1 MSERDLITEN
11 PETPTSAPEIRIGN
25 EMVEFLSVILQ
36 TPREYWPNLLKM
48 MRLFLETV
56 TVKPGLSE
64 PAETPE
70 NVDFTKL
77 SKEGSIERN
86 QAMIRALLGGLKEGN
101 EDDEMVEFLSVILQ
115 TPREYWPNLLKM
127 MRLFLETVTV
137 KPGLSEP
144 AETPENVDFTK
155 QSKEGSI
162 KRNQDPLL
170 AMLAGGIKLENE
182 DKEKP
187 EIIDS
192 LQQHEALSKLLQ
204 SWIDDGDEQEQT
216 ETAEVLRKALEENP
230 VHI

>member
-1 MSERDLITEN
+1 MSERALITEN
-11 PETPTSAPEIRIGN
+11 PETPTSVPEIRIGN
-25 EMVEFLSVILQ
+25 EMVEFLSIIQQ

-77 SKEGSIERN
+77 SKEGSINRN
-86 QAMIRALLGGLKEGN
+86 QAMTRVMLAGLKEGN
-101 EDDEMVEFLSVILQ
+101 ED
-115 TPREYWPNLLKM
+115 N
-127 MRLFLETVTV
+127 
-137 KPGLSEP
+137 
-144 AETPENVDFTK
+144 
-155 QSKEGSI
+155 
-162 KRNQDPLL
+162 
-170 AMLAGGIKLENE
+170 
-182 DKEKP
+182 EKP

-204 SWIDDGDEQEQT
+204 SWVDDGDEQEQT
-216 ETAEVLRKALEENP
+216 ETAEVLRKALEESP

>member
-11 PETPTSAPEIRIGN
+11 PETQTSAPAIRIGN
-25 EMVEFLSVILQ
+25 EMVEFLSVIQQ

-77 SKEGSIERN
+77 SEEESIN
-86 QAMIRALLGGLKEGN
+86 LTMIQVQSRLWEAGRREGN
-101 EDDEMVEFLSVILQ
+101 ED
-115 TPREYWPNLLKM
+115 
-127 MRLFLETVTV
+127 
-137 KPGLSEP
+137 
-144 AETPENVDFTK
+144 
-155 QSKEGSI
+155 
-162 KRNQDPLL
+162 NQ
-170 AMLAGGIKLENE
+170 
-182 DKEKP
+182 KP

-204 SWIDDGDEQEQT
+204 SWVDDGDEQEQT

>member
-11 PETPTSAPEIRIGN
+11 PATPTSAPAIRIGN
-25 EMVEFLSVILQ
+25 EMVEFLSVIQQ

-77 SKEGSIERN
+77 SKEGSIKRN
-86 QAMIRALLGGLKEGN
+86 QDTIRALLGG
-101 EDDEMVEFLSVILQ
+101 
-115 TPREYWPNLLKM
+115 
-127 MRLFLETVTV
+127 
-137 KPGLSEP
+137 
-144 AETPENVDFTK
+144 
-155 QSKEGSI
+155 
-162 KRNQDPLL
+162 
-170 AMLAGGIKLENE
+170 GIKKENE

-204 SWIDDGDEQEQT
+204 SWIDDGGKLT
-216 ETAEVLRKALEENP
+216 PT
-230 VHI
+230 

>member
-1 MSERDLITEN
+1 MSERALITEN

-25 EMVEFLSVILQ
+25 EMVEFLSVIQQ

-70 NVDFTKL
+70 NVDVTKL
-77 SKEGSIERN
+77 
-86 QAMIRALLGGLKEGN
+86 
-101 EDDEMVEFLSVILQ
+101 
-115 TPREYWPNLLKM
+115 
-127 MRLFLETVTV
+127 
-137 KPGLSEP
+137 
-144 AETPENVDFTK
+144 
-155 QSKEGSI
+155 SKEGSI
-162 KRNQDPLL
+162 KRNQ
-170 AMLAGGIKLENE
+170 AMIRAMRAGLKEGNQ
-182 DKEKP
+182 DNEKP

>member
-1 MSERDLITEN
+1 MSERALITEN

-25 EMVEFLSVILQ
+25 EMVEFLSVIQQ

-56 TVKPGLSE
+56 TVKPGLAE
-64 PAETPE
+64 PTEKPE

-77 SKEGSIERN
+77 SKEGSIN
-86 QAMIRALLGGLKEGN
+86 
-101 EDDEMVEFLSVILQ
+101 
-115 TPREYWPNLLKM
+115 
-127 MRLFLETVTV
+127 
-137 KPGLSEP
+137 
-144 AETPENVDFTK
+144 
-155 QSKEGSI
+155 
-162 KRNQDPLL
+162 RNQDMSR
-170 AMLAGGIKLENE
+170 AMLVGGIKEGNE

>member
-1 MSERDLITEN
+1 MSERAFITEN

-25 EMVEFLSVILQ
+25 EMVEFLSVIQQ

-48 MRLFLETV
+48 MRLFRETV

-77 SKEGSIERN
+77 SKEGSINRN
-86 QAMIRALLGGLKEGN
+86 QAMSRVMLAGLKEGN
-101 EDDEMVEFLSVILQ
+101 ED
-115 TPREYWPNLLKM
+115 
-127 MRLFLETVTV
+127 
-137 KPGLSEP
+137 
-144 AETPENVDFTK
+144 
-155 QSKEGSI
+155 
-162 KRNQDPLL
+162 
-170 AMLAGGIKLENE
+170 NE
-182 DKEKP
+182 RP
-187 EIIDS
+187 EIIDY

-204 SWIDDGDEQEQT
+204 SWIDEGDEQEQT

>member
-11 PETPTSAPEIRIGN
+11 PETPTSAPAIRIGN
-25 EMVEFLSVILQ
+25 EMVEFLSVIQQ

-77 SKEGSIERN
+77 SEEESINLR
-86 QAMIRALLGGLKEGN
+86 MIQVQSRLWEAGRREGN
-101 EDDEMVEFLSVILQ
+101 ED
-115 TPREYWPNLLKM
+115 
-127 MRLFLETVTV
+127 
-137 KPGLSEP
+137 
-144 AETPENVDFTK
+144 
-155 QSKEGSI
+155 
-162 KRNQDPLL
+162 NQ
-170 AMLAGGIKLENE
+170 
-182 DKEKP
+182 KP

-204 SWIDDGDEQEQT
+204 SWVDDGDEEEQT
-216 ETAEVLRKALEENP
+216 ETAELLRKALDENP

>member
-25 EMVEFLSVILQ
+25 EMVEFLSVIQQ

-77 SKEGSIERN
+77 SEEESINLRMIQVQNRLWEAGRREGKEDN
-86 QAMIRALLGGLKEGN
+86 Q
-101 EDDEMVEFLSVILQ
+101 
-115 TPREYWPNLLKM
+115 
-127 MRLFLETVTV
+127 
-137 KPGLSEP
+137 
-144 AETPENVDFTK
+144 
-155 QSKEGSI
+155 
-162 KRNQDPLL
+162 
-170 AMLAGGIKLENE
+170 
-182 DKEKP
+182 KP

-204 SWIDDGDEQEQT
+204 SWVDDGDEQEQT

>member
-1 MSERDLITEN
+1 MSERALITEN
-11 PETPTSAPEIRIGN
+11 PETPTSVPEIRIGN
-25 EMVEFLSVILQ
+25 EMVEFLSVIQQ

-77 SKEGSIERN
+77 SKEE
-86 QAMIRALLGGLKEGN
+86 
-101 EDDEMVEFLSVILQ
+101 
-115 TPREYWPNLLKM
+115 
-127 MRLFLETVTV
+127 
-137 KPGLSEP
+137 
-144 AETPENVDFTK
+144 
-155 QSKEGSI
+155 SI
-162 KRNQDPLL
+162 KRNQKNMRI
-170 AMLAGGIKLENE
+170 AILAGQRKGNE
-182 DKEKP
+182 DNEKP

>member
-11 PETPTSAPEIRIGN
+11 PETPTSAPAIRIGN
-25 EMVEFLSVILQ
+25 EMVEFLSVIQQ

-64 PAETPE
+64 PTETPE

-77 SKEGSIERN
+77 SEEESINLTRQVHNRLWEAGR
-86 QAMIRALLGGLKEGN
+86 REGN
-101 EDDEMVEFLSVILQ
+101 ED
-115 TPREYWPNLLKM
+115 N
-127 MRLFLETVTV
+127 
-137 KPGLSEP
+137 
-144 AETPENVDFTK
+144 
-155 QSKEGSI
+155 
-162 KRNQDPLL
+162 
-170 AMLAGGIKLENE
+170 
-182 DKEKP
+182 EKP

-204 SWIDDGDEQEQT
+204 SWVDDGDEEEQT

>member
-11 PETPTSAPEIRIGN
+11 PETPTSAPAIRIGN
-25 EMVEFLSVILQ
+25 EMVEFLSVIQ
-36 TPREYWPNLLKM
+36 QIPREYCPNLLKM

-77 SKEGSIERN
+77 SEEESINLR
-86 QAMIRALLGGLKEGN
+86 MIQVQSRLWEAGRREGN
-101 EDDEMVEFLSVILQ
+101 ED
-115 TPREYWPNLLKM
+115 N
-127 MRLFLETVTV
+127 
-137 KPGLSEP
+137 
-144 AETPENVDFTK
+144 
-155 QSKEGSI
+155 
-162 KRNQDPLL
+162 
-170 AMLAGGIKLENE
+170 
-182 DKEKP
+182 EKP

-204 SWIDDGDEQEQT
+204 SWVDDGDEEEQT

>member
-1 MSERDLITEN
+1 MSERALITEN

-25 EMVEFLSVILQ
+25 EMVEFLSVIQQ

-86 QAMIRALLGGLKEGN
+86 QDMSR
-101 EDDEMVEFLSVILQ
+101 
-115 TPREYWPNLLKM
+115 
-127 MRLFLETVTV
+127 
-137 KPGLSEP
+137 
-144 AETPENVDFTK
+144 
-155 QSKEGSI
+155 
-162 KRNQDPLL
+162 
-170 AMLAGGIKLENE
+170 AMLGGGIKKGNE

>member
-11 PETPTSAPEIRIGN
+11 PETQTSAPAIRLGN
-25 EMVEFLSVILQ
+25 EMVEFLSVIQQ

-77 SKEGSIERN
+77 SEE
-86 QAMIRALLGGLKEGN
+86 E
-101 EDDEMVEFLSVILQ
+101 
-115 TPREYWPNLLKM
+115 
-127 MRLFLETVTV
+127 
-137 KPGLSEP
+137 
-144 AETPENVDFTK
+144 
-155 QSKEGSI
+155 SI
-162 KRNQDPLL
+162 KRNEAPLR
-170 AMLAGGIKLENE
+170 AMLGGGIKLENE

>member
-11 PETPTSAPEIRIGN
+11 PETPTSAPAIRIGN
-25 EMVEFLSVILQ
+25 EMVEFLSVIQQ

-48 MRLFLETV
+48 MSLFLETV

-77 SKEGSIERN
+77 SKEESINIKRI
-86 QAMIRALLGGLKEGN
+86 QAESRVWLAGRKEGN
-101 EDDEMVEFLSVILQ
+101 ED
-115 TPREYWPNLLKM
+115 N
-127 MRLFLETVTV
+127 
-137 KPGLSEP
+137 
-144 AETPENVDFTK
+144 
-155 QSKEGSI
+155 
-162 KRNQDPLL
+162 
-170 AMLAGGIKLENE
+170 
-182 DKEKP
+182 EKP

-204 SWIDDGDEQEQT
+204 SWVDDGDEQEQT

>member
-11 PETPTSAPEIRIGN
+11 PETPTSAPAIRIGN
-25 EMVEFLSVILQ
+25 EMVEFLSVIQQ

-77 SKEGSIERN
+77 SKEGSINIKRIQVESRVWLAG
-86 QAMIRALLGGLKEGN
+86 QREGN
-101 EDDEMVEFLSVILQ
+101 ED
-115 TPREYWPNLLKM
+115 N
-127 MRLFLETVTV
+127 
-137 KPGLSEP
+137 
-144 AETPENVDFTK
+144 
-155 QSKEGSI
+155 
-162 KRNQDPLL
+162 
-170 AMLAGGIKLENE
+170 
-182 DKEKP
+182 EKP
-187 EIIDS
+187 EIINS
-192 LQQHEALSKLLQ
+192 LQQHEALSKLLK
-204 SWIDDGDEQEQT
+204 SWVDEGDEQEQT

>member
-1 MSERDLITEN
+1 
-11 PETPTSAPEIRIGN
+11 
-25 EMVEFLSVILQ
+25 
-36 TPREYWPNLLKM
+36 
-48 MRLFLETV
+48 
-56 TVKPGLSE
+56 
-64 PAETPE
+64 
-70 NVDFTKL
+70 
-77 SKEGSIERN
+77 
-86 QAMIRALLGGLKEGN
+86 
-101 EDDEMVEFLSVILQ
+101 
-115 TPREYWPNLLKM
+115 M

-162 KRNQDPLL
+162 KRNEDTIIRKLL
-170 AMLAGGIKLENE
+170 GERIKLENE

>member
-1 MSERDLITEN
+1 MSERAFITEN

-25 EMVEFLSVILQ
+25 EMVEFLSVIQQ

-70 NVDFTKL
+70 NVDVTKL
-77 SKEGSIERN
+77 SKESIRRN
-86 QAMIRALLGGLKEGN
+86 QAMTRLMRAGLNEGN
-101 EDDEMVEFLSVILQ
+101 ED
-115 TPREYWPNLLKM
+115 N
-127 MRLFLETVTV
+127 
-137 KPGLSEP
+137 
-144 AETPENVDFTK
+144 
-155 QSKEGSI
+155 
-162 KRNQDPLL
+162 
-170 AMLAGGIKLENE
+170 
-182 DKEKP
+182 EKP

-204 SWIDDGDEQEQT
+204 SWVDDGDEEEQT
-216 ETAEVLRKALEENP
+216 ETAEVLRKALEENQ

>member
-25 EMVEFLSVILQ
+25 EMVEFLSVIQQ

-77 SKEGSIERN
+77 SEEESIN
-86 QAMIRALLGGLKEGN
+86 LTMIQVQSRLWEAGRREGN
-101 EDDEMVEFLSVILQ
+101 ED
-115 TPREYWPNLLKM
+115 
-127 MRLFLETVTV
+127 
-137 KPGLSEP
+137 
-144 AETPENVDFTK
+144 
-155 QSKEGSI
+155 
-162 KRNQDPLL
+162 NQ
-170 AMLAGGIKLENE
+170 
-182 DKEKP
+182 KP

-204 SWIDDGDEQEQT
+204 SWVDDGDEQEQT

>member
-25 EMVEFLSVILQ
+25 EMVEFLSVIQQ

-56 TVKPGLSE
+56 TVKPGLS
-64 PAETPE
+64 A
-70 NVDFTKL
+70 
-77 SKEGSIERN
+77 
-86 QAMIRALLGGLKEGN
+86 
-101 EDDEMVEFLSVILQ
+101 
-115 TPREYWPNLLKM
+115 
-127 MRLFLETVTV
+127 
-137 KPGLSEP
+137 P

-162 KRNQDPLL
+162 KRNQ
-170 AMLAGGIKLENE
+170 AMIRAMGGGIKKENE

>member
-11 PETPTSAPEIRIGN
+11 PETPTSAPAIRIGN
-25 EMVEFLSVILQ
+25 EMVEFLSVIQQ

-70 NVDFTKL
+70 SREWL
-77 SKEGSIERN
+77 AGR
-86 QAMIRALLGGLKEGN
+86 REGN
-101 EDDEMVEFLSVILQ
+101 ED
-115 TPREYWPNLLKM
+115 N
-127 MRLFLETVTV
+127 
-137 KPGLSEP
+137 
-144 AETPENVDFTK
+144 
-155 QSKEGSI
+155 
-162 KRNQDPLL
+162 
-170 AMLAGGIKLENE
+170 
-182 DKEKP
+182 EKP

-204 SWIDDGDEQEQT
+204 SWVDDGDEEEQT

>member
-25 EMVEFLSVILQ
+25 EMVEFLSVIQQ

-48 MRLFLETV
+48 IRLFLETV

-77 SKEGSIERN
+77 SKEGSIKRN
-86 QAMIRALLGGLKEGN
+86 QAMSRVLQAGLKEGN
-101 EDDEMVEFLSVILQ
+101 ED
-115 TPREYWPNLLKM
+115 N
-127 MRLFLETVTV
+127 
-137 KPGLSEP
+137 
-144 AETPENVDFTK
+144 
-155 QSKEGSI
+155 
-162 KRNQDPLL
+162 
-170 AMLAGGIKLENE
+170 
-182 DKEKP
+182 EKP

-216 ETAEVLRKALEENP
+216 ETAEVLRKALEEKP

>member
-1 MSERDLITEN
+1 MSERPLITEN
-11 PETPTSAPEIRIGN
+11 PETPTSAPAIRIGN
-25 EMVEFLSVILQ
+25 EMVEFLSVIQ
-36 TPREYWPNLLKM
+36 
-48 MRLFLETV
+48 
-56 TVKPGLSE
+56 
-64 PAETPE
+64 
-70 NVDFTKL
+70 
-77 SKEGSIERN
+77 
-86 QAMIRALLGGLKEGN
+86 
-101 EDDEMVEFLSVILQ
+101 Q

-162 KRNQDPLL
+162 KRNQDTTIRALL
-170 AMLAGGIKLENE
+170 GGGIKLENE

>member
-1 MSERDLITEN
+1 MSERALITEN

-25 EMVEFLSVILQ
+25 EMVEFLSVIQQ

-77 SKEGSIERN
+77 SKEE
-86 QAMIRALLGGLKEGN
+86 
-101 EDDEMVEFLSVILQ
+101 
-115 TPREYWPNLLKM
+115 
-127 MRLFLETVTV
+127 
-137 KPGLSEP
+137 
-144 AETPENVDFTK
+144 
-155 QSKEGSI
+155 SI
-162 KRNQDPLL
+162 KRNQKNMRI
-170 AMLAGGIKLENE
+170 AILAGQRKGNE
-182 DKEKP
+182 DNEKP

>member
-11 PETPTSAPEIRIGN
+11 PETPTSAPAIRIGN
-25 EMVEFLSVILQ
+25 EMVEFLSVIQQ

-64 PAETPE
+64 PAE
-70 NVDFTKL
+70 K
-77 SKEGSIERN
+77 
-86 QAMIRALLGGLKEGN
+86 
-101 EDDEMVEFLSVILQ
+101 
-115 TPREYWPNLLKM
+115 
-127 MRLFLETVTV
+127 
-137 KPGLSEP
+137 
-144 AETPENVDFTK
+144 PENVDFTK

-162 KRNQDPLL
+162 KRNQDPLR
-170 AMLAGGIKLENE
+170 AMLVGGIKVGNE

-216 ETAEVLRKALEENP
+216 ETAELLRKALEENP

>member
-1 MSERDLITEN
+1 MVN
-11 PETPTSAPEIRIGN
+11 EI
-25 EMVEFLSVILQ
+25 VEFLSVIQ
-36 TPREYWPNLLKM
+36 
-48 MRLFLETV
+48 
-56 TVKPGLSE
+56 
-64 PAETPE
+64 
-70 NVDFTKL
+70 
-77 SKEGSIERN
+77 
-86 QAMIRALLGGLKEGN
+86 
-101 EDDEMVEFLSVILQ
+101 Q

-162 KRNQDPLL
+162 NR
-170 AMLAGGIKLENE
+170 NE
-182 DKEKP
+182 DTIGALLGEEIKK